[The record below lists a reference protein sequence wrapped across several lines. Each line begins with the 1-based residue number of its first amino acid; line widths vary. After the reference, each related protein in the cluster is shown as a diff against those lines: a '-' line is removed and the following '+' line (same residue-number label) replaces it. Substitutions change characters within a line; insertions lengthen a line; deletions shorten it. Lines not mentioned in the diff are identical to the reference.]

1 MGQSSEG
8 PTQGSRAFADN
19 LPSSRWTRDVEA
31 LVLAL
36 AVTTVTCLASGTLKT
51 MAGEIAPIWLT
62 NAVLLAQM
70 LVAPPRQRYWV
81 FAGGVLGNLAANL
94 FVGESLGVS
103 FSYSSADILEV
114 LVAFVFTP
122 RISTVAELIRPRTLV
137 RFLTGGVL
145 LAPIAS
151 GLIATTLLR
160 GQLNGYL
167 LPNLASWFVSDAL
180 SLAIFTPAAVVLW
193 TGEVT
198 YLLRADHRRKTAFL
212 LLLVCVVTAGV
223 FGQSRFELLYWALP
237 PIVLL
242 AFLADLAGVLV
253 GLLLC
258 LTIAVSFTMH
268 GSGPLWMLPYQS
280 MQGRI
285 FALQLFL
292 VAALGIAL
300 PIGATQAQRNRL
312 IGLLCEGERRYRI
325 LAENATGIVMS
336 MALDGTLT
344 YVSPRATAVMG
355 IAPGDLIGMRYP
367 DLVLSDDRDALA
379 MAIEHLGT
387 RATEA
392 YQVSRFPRPDGHV
405 LWMET
410 NLRPVIDA
418 FSGKPEALTATAYDI
433 TERKVAEQRL
443 ADERVELHGLAY
455 RDGLTG
461 LFNRRHFDRE
471 LASQWRQEA
480 RTDKRGFIAVVMV
493 DVDAYKSFNDRY
505 GHQAGDNCLRTVAQ
519 TIASSAERPSDV
531 VARYGGEEFG
541 LILKNTDQQ
550 GALVVAERIRQDVE
564 NLRIPHAASGPG
576 IVTISLGVAV
586 QRAGNGGDGSGLVE
600 AADRA
605 LYTAKRRG
613 RNQTCV
619 AHPDGVEGA
628 YG

>member
-1 MGQSSEG
+1 M
-8 PTQGSRAFADN
+8 
-19 LPSSRWTRDVEA
+19 
-31 LVLAL
+31 LAL
-36 AVTTVTCLASGTLKT
+36 AVTTVACLASGILKT

-70 LVAPPRQRYWV
+70 MVAPPRQRHWV

-94 FVGESLGVS
+94 LFGESLRVA

-114 LVAFVFTP
+114 LVAFLFAP
-122 RISTVAELIRPRTLV
+122 GISTVAELIRPRALV

-145 LAPIAS
+145 VAPIAS
-151 GLIATTLLR
+151 GLVATTLLR
-160 GQLNGYL
+160 GQLTGYQ
-167 LPNLASWFVSDAL
+167 LPNLANWFVSDAL
-180 SLAIFTPAAVVLW
+180 SLAIFTPAAVVVW

-198 YLLRADHRRKTAFL
+198 HLLRADRRWKTAFL

-300 PIGATQAQRNRL
+300 PISATQAQRNRL
-312 IGLLCEGERRYRI
+312 IALLREGERRYRI
-325 LAENATGIVMS
+325 LAENATDIVMS
-336 MALDGTLT
+336 MTLDGTLT
-344 YVSPRATAVMG
+344 YVSPRATAVIG
-355 IAPGDLIGMRYP
+355 IAPDGLIGTRYP
-367 DLVLSDDRDALA
+367 DLVLSDDRHALA
-379 MAIEHLGT
+379 MVIENLGT
-387 RATEA
+387 GATEA
-392 YQVSRFPRPDGHV
+392 YQVSRFRRPDGRV

-410 NLRPVIDA
+410 YLRPVINA
-418 FSGKPEALTATAYDI
+418 FSGKPEALTATAHDI

-443 ADERVELHGLAY
+443 ADERVELHGLAF

-471 LASQWRQEA
+471 LAFQWRKEA
-480 RTDKRGFIAVVMV
+480 RTDQRGFVAVVMA
-493 DVDAYKSFNDRY
+493 DVDAYKSYNDHY
-505 GHQAGDNCLRTVAQ
+505 GHRAGDECLRAIAQ
-519 TIASSAERPSDV
+519 TIASSARRPSDV

-541 LILKNTDQQ
+541 LILKETDQQ
-550 GALVVAERIRQDVE
+550 GALVVAERIRQGVE
-564 NLRIPHAASGPG
+564 NLRIPHAASGTG
-576 IVTISLGVAV
+576 IVTVSLGVAV
-586 QRAGNGGDGSGLVE
+586 QRAADGGDGSGLVE

-619 AHPDGVEGA
+619 AHPDGVDGA